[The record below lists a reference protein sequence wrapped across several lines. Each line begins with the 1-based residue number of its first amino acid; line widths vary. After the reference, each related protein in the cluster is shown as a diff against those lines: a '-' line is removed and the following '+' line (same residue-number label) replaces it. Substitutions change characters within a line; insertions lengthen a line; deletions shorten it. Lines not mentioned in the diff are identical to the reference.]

1 MSTIQLDLDNNPAD
15 MAKANVLLQL
25 SCQTTGVTAKDLKR
39 LEGKIDILLERT
51 KSTSETLKNQQQTIQ
66 TNTQP
71 ASPVNSDEI
80 ARMQAEI
87 DRLTADNAQLK
98 TDNER
103 LTADNAHLKQE
114 NETLQSKSKGFTCG
128 EFTCLLYAAAR
139 MIEKT
144 EPIKSKLKKLFSQ
157 ITGYSESRFD
167 KKLMGTFSQE
177 DKQRVAELTRP
188 YLPNWAD
195 LILKL

>member
-1 MSTIQLDLDNNPAD
+1 MSYIHLLLRDDQSGRA
-15 MAKANVLLQL
+15 MANALMMSGQAVDATVNESQ
-25 SCQTTGVTAKDLKR
+25 R
-39 LEGKIDILLERT
+39 LESKVDRTLEYVKDI
-51 KSTSETLKNQQQTIQ
+51 SETLKNQQQTIQ

-98 TDNER
+98 TDNAQ

-144 EPIKSKLKKLFSQ
+144 EPIKSKIKKLFSQ

-177 DKQRVAELTRP
+177 DKQHVAELIRP

>member
-1 MSTIQLDLDNNPAD
+1 MSTIQLDLHDDPAG
-15 MAKANVLLQL
+15 MAMANALLQL
-25 SCQTTGVTAKDLKR
+25 SCLTTGVTGNDLKH
-39 LEGKIDILLERT
+39 LEGMVGGLREHVEDIS
-51 KSTSETLKNQQQTIQ
+51 KTLKNLQQAIQ

-71 ASPVNSDEI
+71 ASSVNSDEI

-87 DRLTADNAQLK
+87 DRLTADNQRLKSDNAQ
-98 TDNER
+98 

-144 EPIKSKLKKLFSQ
+144 EPIKSKIKKLFSQ

-177 DKQRVAELTRP
+177 DKQHVAELIRP